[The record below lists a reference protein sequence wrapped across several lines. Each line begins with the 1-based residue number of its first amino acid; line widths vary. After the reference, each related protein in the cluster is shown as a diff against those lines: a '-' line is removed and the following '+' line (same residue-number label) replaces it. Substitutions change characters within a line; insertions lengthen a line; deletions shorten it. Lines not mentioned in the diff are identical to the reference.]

1 MTSRTRTGIVFTA
14 QSVNYCRECSCWI
27 LPLRAIAVSKLVIF
41 ELSTEA
47 VDGAGLA
54 DPDRVLQGLRSRR
67 HAGVP
72 LRHHLMARRAVFL
85 PVQVAA
91 QAGHQQHGLPQRDVV
106 QPGRLLGL
114 RLAGQGEA
122 HMAGV
127 SSSMAVSDRRGSTS
141 RRTTSA
147 RSASSPRIAASRS
160 RAVRRHGHPD
170 LRCLRGRAGGVPR
183 LEAPAVSGHQK
194 VLAGTENPLVRHQ
207 YSASPKKMEKSMIV
221 LSTLH

>member
-1 MTSRTRTGIVFTA
+1 MFLLDSAASRNRGQQISHFRTEHGGCGRRWPRRSGPRA
-14 QSVNYCRECSCWI
+14 PGPA
-27 LPLRAIAVSKLVIF
+27 LPTTCGRTPPTPPDGPAGAVV
-41 ELSTEA
+41 
-47 VDGAGLA
+47 
-54 DPDRVLQGLRSRR
+54 
-67 HAGVP
+67 
-72 LRHHLMARRAVFL
+72 L

-127 SSSMAVSDRRGSTS
+127 SSSMAISDRRGSTS

-170 LRCLRGRAGGVPR
+170 LRCPRGRAGGVPR